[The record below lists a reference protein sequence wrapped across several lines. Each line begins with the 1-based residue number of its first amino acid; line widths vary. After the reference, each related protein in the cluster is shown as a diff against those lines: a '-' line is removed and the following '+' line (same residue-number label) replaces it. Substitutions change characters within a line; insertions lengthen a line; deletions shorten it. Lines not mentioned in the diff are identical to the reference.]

1 LGRLRAGVL
10 ATVAPSGHHRSSQ
23 NAAAR
28 RVAGVAGEGAVPDL
42 FGVLLDARLAA
53 VCIATFV
60 GGFMRGFVGFGAA
73 LVCVPILSLAYD
85 PRLAVAAMSVVGIPT
100 LLQLLPDAV
109 RTSEP
114 PIVIPIS
121 LAILLAT
128 PVGTWIL
135 ISVNPA
141 IMKIV
146 ISALVVL
153 MVAMLAR
160 GWRLEG
166 KVSSPVLVGAGVAGG
181 LIQGTAGIG
190 GPPVVA
196 VALSRP
202 GTPVQQRGN
211 VLALMTAISL
221 SSLLPLWYYGL
232 FTRQAIVLG
241 LLLLPVYG
249 GSILL
254 GSRYFARG
262 GQRHYRNAALI
273 MLGLIGAVTLLAA
286 LRDYFAP

>member
-1 LGRLRAGVL
+1 
-10 ATVAPSGHHRSSQ
+10 VA
-23 NAAAR
+23 
-28 RVAGVAGEGAVPDL
+28 EL
-42 FGVLLDARLAA
+42 FGVALDARLAA
-53 VCIATFV
+53 VCLAAFI

-73 LVCVPILSLAYD
+73 LVAVPILSLAYE

-100 LLQLLPDAV
+100 LLQLLPDAI
-109 RTSEP
+109 RTSERA
-114 PIVIPIS
+114 IVAPVS
-121 LAILLAT
+121 LAILVST
-128 PVGTWIL
+128 PLGTWIL
-135 ISVNPA
+135 VSVSPA
-141 IMKIV
+141 LMKIV

-166 KVSSPVLVGAGVAGG
+166 KVSRSVLVGAGVAGG

-202 GTPVQQRGN
+202 GSPVQQRGN

-241 LLLLPVYG
+241 LLLLPIYG

-262 GQRHYRNAALI
+262 GQRHFRNAALI
-273 MLGLIGAVTLLAA
+273 MLGLIGGATLLAA
-286 LRDYFAP
+286 IRDYLAAP

>member
-1 LGRLRAGVL
+1 V
-10 ATVAPSGHHRSSQ
+10 
-23 NAAAR
+23 
-28 RVAGVAGEGAVPDL
+28 
-42 FGVLLDARLAA
+42 
-53 VCIATFV
+53 
-60 GGFMRGFVGFGAA
+60 
-73 LVCVPILSLAYD
+73 LSLAYD
-85 PRLAVAAMSVVGIPT
+85 PRLAVATMTVVGIPT
-100 LLQLLPDAV
+100 LLQLLPDAI
-109 RTSEP
+109 RTSER

-135 ISVNPA
+135 VSVNPA
-141 IMKIV
+141 LMKIV
-146 ISALVVL
+146 ISALVVI

-166 KVSSPVLVGAGVAGG
+166 SVGRPVLVAAGVAGG

-202 GTPVQQRGN
+202 GSAVQQRGN
-211 VLALMTAISL
+211 VLALMTAISI

-232 FTRQAIVLG
+232 FTRQAIVMG

-249 GSILL
+249 GSILV

-262 GQRHYRNAALI
+262 GQRHYRNAALT
-273 MLGLIGAVTLLAA
+273 MLGLIGTATLLAA
-286 LRDYFAP
+286 LRNYLAS